1 MQKCWPM
8 WFQIT
13 NLPQKVTCLENWP
26 TSILTTYWAPPF
38 YSISNKS
45 LYKLHNFG
53 SNWAQ
58 IAHFSKIYFLEKLT
72 IIFVWLL
79 CPILQQHFKK
89 NLREEIIR
97 QGCIILAC
105 PCPTTKGNLL
115 KKLTNIALIF
125 YILRCYMIWNKSW
138 GSRSKGCIIFAQI
151 APCCKR
157 EFSWKIEM
165 SNYWT
170 PLC

>member
-72 IIFVWLL
+72 IIFVCLL

-89 NLREEIIR
+89 KPQRGNHQTRLHNFGLSLSNNKRESIEKVDEHCIDLLYPKMLHDLKQILREQIER
-97 QGCIILAC
+97 LHNFC
-105 PCPTTKGNLL
+105 PNCPLL
-115 KKLTNIALIF
+115 QKRIF
-125 YILRCYMIWNKSW
+125 LENWNV
-138 GSRSKGCIIFAQI
+138 
-151 APCCKR
+151 
-157 EFSWKIEM
+157 
-165 SNYWT
+165 
-170 PLC
+170 